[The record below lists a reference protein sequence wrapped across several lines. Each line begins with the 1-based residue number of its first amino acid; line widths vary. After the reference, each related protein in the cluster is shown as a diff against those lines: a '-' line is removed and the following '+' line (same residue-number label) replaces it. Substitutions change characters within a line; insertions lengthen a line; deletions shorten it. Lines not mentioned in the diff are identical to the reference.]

1 MILRDIARARE
12 NIQKS
17 LAGVSTA
24 LTPGSLSGIS
34 PSMAFR
40 APWGEACRA
49 AHRTAHGLTE
59 LAVTRRCLPCGGC
72 SCRPRPAAACVLA
85 PALLPP
91 SCQLWLSPEG
101 WVTVSSWSF
110 RHSVVSVSLRP
121 CGLQHAR
128 PPCPSP
134 SPGACSSSCPL
145 SQ

>member
-72 SCRPRPAAACVLA
+72 SCRPRPKSVFFFK
-85 PALLPP
+85 
-91 SCQLWLSPEG
+91 
-101 WVTVSSWSF
+101 SF
-110 RHSVVSVSLRP
+110 
-121 CGLQHAR
+121 
-128 PPCPSP
+128 
-134 SPGACSSSCPL
+134 PGDSDDNRFGNH
-145 SQ
+145 